1 MATKIVALVGLS
13 VVTLGANAKP
23 YGGDNGGYYGK
34 YGGGKYGG
42 VSDSYDDGYY
52 KGSKYGGYGYN
63 APKPKVSW
71 WKPWSWKYAKK
82 SYSYGDEYE
91 YGYDNLDEGGL
102 EGGGARVRRTE

>member
-23 YGGDNGGYYGK
+23 YGGGGYYGK

-52 KGSKYGGYGYN
+52 K
-63 APKPKVSW
+63 
-71 WKPWSWKYAKK
+71 
-82 SYSYGDEYE
+82 
-91 YGYDNLDEGGL
+91 
-102 EGGGARVRRTE
+102 